1 MNRRNPVE
9 VEAGTQERK
18 KRTPV
23 GMRNKLT
30 VDGKDPNFVYRIVND
45 APGRID
51 DFKDAGW
58 EICSASEVR
67 VGDRRVNETTPE
79 GALAEVNVNS
89 GDGARAYVMKVKR
102 EWAEEDL
109 AERER
114 INVQAEEALRPN
126 ASNGHYGKLETKVEI
141 K

>member
-9 VEAGTQERK
+9 NEVGTQERK

-30 VDGKDPNFVYRIVND
+30 VDGKDPEFVYRIVND

-58 EICSASEVR
+58 EICLASEVR
-67 VGDRRVNETTPE
+67 VGDRRVNETTAE
-79 GALAEVNVNS
+79 GALAQVNVNS
-89 GDGARAYVMKVKR
+89 GDGTKAYVMKVKR
-102 EWAEEDL
+102 EWAEADL
-109 AERER
+109 AEREN
-114 INVQAEEALRPN
+114 INLNAEEALRPN
-126 ASNGHYGKLETKVEI
+126 TSNGHYGKLESKVTTK
-141 K
+141 